1 MVSNLFFLFQCHMKF
16 EPYSYFGGIAKKVTG
31 RITSSNDSEKVEWF
45 LNGTWDSKL
54 EASKVIGS
62 GQVKGKSSLEVS
74 DSELLWKAHPPYP
87 GSEAFYNMSK
97 FACELNEEEE
107 GVAPT
112 DSRLRPD
119 QRLMETG
126 DWDDANTEKVRLEE
140 KQRAKRREREAEEAA
155 AAQEGRTLDPYRPT
169 WFARTKDAQV

>member
-1 MVSNLFFLFQCHMKF
+1 M
-16 EPYSYFGGIAKKVTG
+16 
-31 RITSSNDSEKVEWF
+31 

-126 DWDDANTEKVRLEE
+126 KRNEK
-140 KQRAKRREREAEEAA
+140 KHYGKTQ
-155 AAQEGRTLDPYRPT
+155 
-169 WFARTKDAQV
+169 

>member
-1 MVSNLFFLFQCHMKF
+1 M
-16 EPYSYFGGIAKKVTG
+16 
-31 RITSSNDSEKVEWF
+31 

-126 DWDDANTEKVRLEE
+126 KRIEKNRLRKMDAKYLSI
-140 KQRAKRREREAEEAA
+140 
-155 AAQEGRTLDPYRPT
+155 LHIFYR
-169 WFARTKDAQV
+169 FILCYDRNIE

>member
-1 MVSNLFFLFQCHMKF
+1 M
-16 EPYSYFGGIAKKVTG
+16 
-31 RITSSNDSEKVEWF
+31 

-74 DSELLWKAHPPYP
+74 DSELLWKAPPPYP

-126 DWDDANTEKVRLEE
+126 KRIENK
-140 KQRAKRREREAEEAA
+140 AK
-155 AAQEGRTLDPYRPT
+155 
-169 WFARTKDAQV
+169 WFAKQLASESLHSKHPRIRTTLTKH